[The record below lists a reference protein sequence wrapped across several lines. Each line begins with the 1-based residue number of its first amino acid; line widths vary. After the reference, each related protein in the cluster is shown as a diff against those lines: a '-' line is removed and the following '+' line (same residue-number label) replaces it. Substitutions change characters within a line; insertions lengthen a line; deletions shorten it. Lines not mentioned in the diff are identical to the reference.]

1 MHRAGERT
9 PSGDGD
15 RGGDN
20 SRGDLGTDGGR
31 ELDLDATLEARYH
44 RQTDRVR
51 TRTEGSIHALA
62 YLAPGW

>member
-1 MHRAGERT
+1 MQRAGERT

-20 SRGDLGTDGGR
+20 SCGDLGTDGGR
-31 ELDLDATLEARYH
+31 ELDLDVTLEARWH

-51 TRTEGSIHALA
+51 TRAEGSIHVLA